1 MNIIRKLLKEHY
13 YKVRIIVTFCAVTIF
28 LVILMTWAG
37 YVFVK
42 ELYLT
47 NLSDK
52 VISVSK
58 LIAGGINKEF
68 LSLFEI
74 GPPTKTTQNYFEEIF
89 SRYQKVY
96 PHLHVFIF
104 DKDFKILF
112 HSEEQRST
120 GLIEPSLQINQKEIF
135 ELSAD
140 NSIASLPFKG
150 EDNKWYLWGFNR
162 LNNNYWLGIK
172 ESAAQ
177 LEQIDELAVKFLY
190 IGAAGI
196 FAALILSLIIA
207 KSISRPVDLLADYSS
222 LIGKGDFQIKAPEGM
237 KGEFENLTKAMEK
250 MKNDLSDNQKER
262 EKILAQ
268 IAHEI
273 RNPLGGIELLA
284 GLTKEDLQRH
294 QINASYVEKIIYEVN
309 GLKKLIT
316 AFLEFSKP
324 VPADPQVCNLKLL
337 VDEALENFGGTIKSK
352 GIEIVKEIKQE
363 KVFFDAG
370 HLKQILTNIFANSV
384 EAVNSGG
391 VISVTSNSEKGL
403 WKILIS
409 DNGPGIP
416 AESMNSVFDPFFTT
430 KKNGTGLGLA
440 ICKKLCAENKSTIEI
455 ENKNGFGTTLII
467 NGAETNEIR

>member
-13 YKVRIIVTFCAVTIF
+13 YKARIIVTFCAVTIF

-42 ELYLT
+42 EMYLA
-47 NLSDK
+47 NLSEK

-58 LIAGGINKEF
+58 LIAGSINKEY
-68 LSLFEI
+68 LNLFEI
-74 GPPTKTTQNYFEEIF
+74 GPPTRTTQNYFEEIF
-89 SRYQKVY
+89 SRYKKVY

-104 DKDFKILF
+104 DKDFEILF
-112 HSEEQRST
+112 HSEQQRST
-120 GLIEPSLQINQKEIF
+120 GLIEPGLQINQKEIF
-135 ELSAD
+135 ELNDGS
-140 NSIASLPFKG
+140 SIASLPFKG
-150 EDNKWYLWGFNR
+150 EDGKWYLWGFNR
-162 LNNNYWLGIK
+162 LNNNYRLGVK

-177 LEQIDELAVKFLY
+177 LEKIDELAVKFLY

-196 FAALILSLIIA
+196 FAAIVLSLIIA
-207 KSISRPVDLLADYSS
+207 KSISRPVDLLASYSS
-222 LIGKGDFQIKAPEGM
+222 QIGKGNFQIKPPEGM
-237 KGEFENLTKAMEK
+237 KGEFENLTKAMGK

-262 EKILAQ
+262 EKMLAQ

-294 QINASYVEKIIYEVN
+294 QINASYVEKIIYEIN

-324 VPADPQVCNLKLL
+324 VPANPQACNLKLL
-337 VDEALENFGGTIKSK
+337 VDEALENFDGTIKSK
-352 GIEIVKEIKQE
+352 GIGIVKEIKQE
-363 KVFFDAG
+363 KVFFDSG
-370 HLKQILTNIFANSV
+370 HLKQILTNILANSV
-384 EAVNSGG
+384 DAVENEGT
-391 VISVTSNSEKGL
+391 ISISSHSEKNL
-403 WKILIS
+403 WKILIT

-416 AESMNSVFDPFFTT
+416 AESMNSVFNPFFTT

-455 ENKNGFGTTLII
+455 ENKNGSGTTLII
-467 NGAETNEIR
+467 SGADVNETR